1 MNREYTGGK
10 QGENTLQRHLRDP
23 KGQRI
28 QVNYRGKLSNELLR
42 KKKNLENLLQEI
54 LKQNADLIYM
64 VEITHSLEIQIKDP
78 SFDL

>member
-1 MNREYTGGK
+1 MNREYTVGK

-42 KKKNLENLLQEI
+42 KKKKSRKLTLGD
-54 LKQNADLIYM
+54 LKT
-64 VEITHSLEIQIKDP
+64 EC
-78 SFDL
+78 

>member
-1 MNREYTGGK
+1 MSREYTVGK

-42 KKKNLENLLQEI
+42 KKNLENLLQEI

-64 VEITHSLEIQIKDP
+64 VEITHRLEIQIKDP